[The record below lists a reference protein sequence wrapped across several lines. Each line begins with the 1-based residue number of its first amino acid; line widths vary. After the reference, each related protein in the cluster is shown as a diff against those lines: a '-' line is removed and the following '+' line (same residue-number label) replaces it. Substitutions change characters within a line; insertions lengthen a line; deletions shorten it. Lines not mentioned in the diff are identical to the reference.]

1 MPPFDGKTITR
12 GPDIATRA
20 EMLAKMRVRPRP
32 AYEQHFIPN
41 GYLTEQT
48 HRSVRQAH
56 ERRIEH
62 LRERLSD
69 AKDRLETGFAIDPLH
84 GKARTDFDRSR

>member
-1 MPPFDGKTITR
+1 MPPFDGKTSTH

-32 AYEQHFIPN
+32 AYEQHFIPS

-48 HRSVRQAH
+48 HRSVQQAH
-56 ERRIEH
+56 ERRIDH
-62 LRERLSD
+62 LRERLTD

-84 GKARTDFDRSR
+84 GTARTDFDRSR

>member
-1 MPPFDGKTITR
+1 MPPFDKKTNTP

-48 HRSVRQAH
+48 HRSVQQAH

-62 LRERLSD
+62 LRERLTD
-69 AKDRLETGFAIDPLH
+69 AKDRLETGFAIDPMH